1 MTPKQS
7 NKMNNYL
14 KTYFLLFILF
24 YAVIFYFRINNVE
37 EVTRIIIPLFVF
49 MIFLFVLFT
58 NNIMNRHNTLLYL
71 VFLFILIGDCIINW
85 SGYKQLSIIPFGLT
99 HICLAIY
106 YILDIQFVKK
116 DFIFLMPVLAF
127 SALLFFKVHAD
138 IQGNLLLAVFII
150 YLNILNF
157 MLWRALCYLRSNSKG
172 LKTLFVLL
180 GSLLFYF
187 TDVSVCLYSIY
198 KQENLI
204 AIIWILYPLALLLLS
219 LMNIQQSKNKYLFLR

>member
-1 MTPKQS
+1 MVILGQM
-7 NKMNNYL
+7 NKYL
-14 KTYFLLFILF
+14 KIYFLLFILF
-24 YAVIFYFRINNVE
+24 YAVIFYFRTNNVE

-85 SGYKQLSIIPFGLT
+85 SKYKHLSIIPFSLT
-99 HICLAIY
+99 HIFLAVY

-116 DFIFLMPVLAF
+116 DFIFLIPVLAF
-127 SALLFFKVHAD
+127 STLLFFKIHAD
-138 IQGNLLLAVFII
+138 IQGNYLQVVFII

-157 MLWRALCYLRSNSKG
+157 MLWRALCYLRSNQNG
-172 LKTLFVLL
+172 LKTLFVIL
-180 GSLLFYF
+180 GSLFFYF

-198 KQENLI
+198 KQESLI
-204 AIIWILYPLALLLLS
+204 TIIWILYPPALFLLS

>member
-1 MTPKQS
+1 MGQM
-7 NKMNNYL
+7 NKYL
-14 KTYFLLFILF
+14 KIYFLLFILF
-24 YAVIFYFRINNVE
+24 YAVIFYFRTNNVE

-85 SGYKQLSIIPFGLT
+85 SKYKHLSIIPFSLT
-99 HICLAIY
+99 HIFLAVY

-116 DFIFLMPVLAF
+116 DFIFLIPVLAF
-127 SALLFFKVHAD
+127 STLLFFKIHAD
-138 IQGNLLLAVFII
+138 IQGNYLQVVFII

-157 MLWRALCYLRSNSKG
+157 MLWRALCYLRSNQNG
-172 LKTLFVLL
+172 LKTLFVIL
-180 GSLLFYF
+180 GSLFFYF

-198 KQENLI
+198 KQESLI
-204 AIIWILYPLALLLLS
+204 TIIWILYPPALFLLS